1 MSLMEKSRIIHIIN
15 LNHYLENTPF
25 AQDLLKHNMEM
36 EPNMEWKIWTEK
48 DPEIQEGIKSYTGP
62 VSKNYLPYLAG
73 AYLSHYIL
81 YHFGGVYCEMDYEFK
96 IKDFFYNLYQ
106 KGEVVHNAPSTWY
119 FLNCN
124 CMQVHYFPYPKHDL
138 LKRLLWLL
146 NYNQEPLYLENIAND
161 SECLSIKRALELK
174 AFTQNE
180 IDDLIK
186 SALSKNI
193 DNYKVLNHYQTLPAS
208 VSNKIIFCSA
218 SDYLKLKNIEKY
230 NTDFFENKLINL
242 RMYKD
247 VELSIDQL
255 PKRYDG
261 GYVVVYTSNLELL
274 KASYEKYSV
283 YNKEK
288 VLLLGKNIM
297 NLFNTIQ

>member
-1 MSLMEKSRIIHIIN
+1 MSLMEKSELIHVIN
-15 LNHYLENTPF
+15 LGHYLENTPF

-106 KGEVVHNAPSTWY
+106 KGDVVHNAPSTWY

-193 DNYKVLNHYQTLPAS
+193 DNYKVLNHYQTQVAGS
-208 VSNKIIFCSA
+208 CKRIVFCSA
-218 SDYLKLKNIEKY
+218 STYLKLKKIEKL
-230 NTDFFENKLINL
+230 NLEFFDNEFVNL
-242 RMYKD
+242 RIFEDVDISYK
-247 VELSIDQL
+247 EL
-255 PKRYDG
+255 PKRYDW
-261 GYVVVYTSNLELL
+261 GYLISTTKDIELFKAICQKYQIYKKDKVVI
-274 KASYEKYSV
+274 
-283 YNKEK
+283 
-288 VLLLGKNIM
+288 LGQDIRKLINGK
-297 NLFNTIQ
+297 

>member
-1 MSLMEKSRIIHIIN
+1 MEKSRTIHIIN
-15 LNHYLENTPF
+15 LGHYLENTPF

-48 DPEIQEGIKSYTGP
+48 DPEIQEGIKSYIGP

-106 KGEVVHNAPSTWY
+106 KGEAVLNAPSTFY

-124 CMQVHYFPYPKHDL
+124 CSQVHYFPYPNHDI
-138 LKRLLWLL
+138 LKRLLKLL
-146 NYNQEPLYLENIAND
+146 NYNQEPLYMETRIAND
-161 SECLSIKRALELK
+161 AECLSIKRALRLNIFSQE
-174 AFTQNE
+174 E
-180 IDDLIK
+180 IDNLIIM
-186 SALSKNI
+186 ALKNNI
-193 DNYKVLNHYQTLPAS
+193 NNEDVINHFQTLPAS

-218 SDYLKLKNIEKY
+218 LDYLKLKNIEKY

-247 VELSIDQL
+247 VELSTDQL

-261 GYVVVYTSNLELL
+261 GYAVVYTSNLELL
-274 KASYEKYSV
+274 KASYEKYSI

-297 NLFNTIQ
+297 NLFNTI

>member
-1 MSLMEKSRIIHIIN
+1 
-15 LNHYLENTPF
+15 
-25 AQDLLKHNMEM
+25 
-36 EPNMEWKIWTEK
+36 MEWKIWTEK
-48 DPEIQEGIKSYTGP
+48 DPEIQEGIESYTGP
-62 VSKNYLPYLAG
+62 VSKNYIPYFAG

-106 KGEVVHNAPSTWY
+106 KGEVVHNAPSTYY

-124 CMQVHYFPYPKHDL
+124 CNQVHYFPYPNHDI
-138 LKRLLWLL
+138 LKRLLKLL
-146 NYNQEPLYLENIAND
+146 NYNQEPLYMENHMAD
-161 SECLSIKRALELK
+161 DAECLSIKRALELK
-174 AFTQNE
+174 AFTQEE
-180 IDDLIK
+180 IDNLIIM
-186 SALSKNI
+186 ALKNNI
-193 DNYKVLNHYQTLPAS
+193 NNEDVINHFQILPAS

-218 SDYLKLKNIEKY
+218 SDYLKLKNIEKF
-230 NTDFFENKLINL
+230 NIDFFENKSINL

-261 GYVVVYTSNLELL
+261 GYIIVNSSNLELL
-274 KASYEKYSV
+274 KASYEKYSF

-288 VLLLGKNIM
+288 VLLLGNNIRR
-297 NLFNTIQ
+297 LFNV